1 MTKALIIEADFYIQ
15 ISGLLR
21 AGAISVLEK
30 SGIEYD
36 VVVVPGALEIP
47 AALLFAVENN
57 LKTYDCFV
65 VLGCVIRGETSHYDI
80 VSNESARGL
89 YNLVLQY
96 SLAVGN
102 GILTVE
108 NEEQAIERADPQKKR
123 QRRRSCKSGPSYA
136 GSKEK
141 IRCLIQIKPSV
152 GHSGLALNENS
163 CSTGGRYGICAAEGL
178 SDRNRVAPTSFS
190 QLRRKRCGEPSHRRA
205 ISGGIALPL

>member
-1 MTKALIIEADFYIQ
+1 MTKALIIEADFYTK

-21 AGAISVLEK
+21 AGAISVLEEA
-30 SGIEYD
+30 GIEHD

-80 VSNESARGL
+80 VCNESARGL

-96 SLAVGN
+96 SLALGN

-108 NEEQAIERADPQKKR
+108 NEEQAIERADPQKKD
-123 QRRRSCKSGPSYA
+123 KGGAAAKAALHMLAVKKKYA
-136 GSKEK
+136 
-141 IRCLIQIKPSV
+141 
-152 GHSGLALNENS
+152 A
-163 CSTGGRYGICAAEGL
+163 
-178 SDRNRVAPTSFS
+178 
-190 QLRRKRCGEPSHRRA
+190 
-205 ISGGIALPL
+205 